1 VSSIGLA
8 QAGNMVIPYVYKTA
22 TPVSID
28 ADLKEWNFCYP
39 IDFNRQSIPDSSR
52 AWAWVPATDTVCS
65 GRLFMMY
72 DDAYFY
78 FAANVR
84 DETPGH
90 FSDAGWA
97 ATAIEFYFSNKNLGP
112 NAVAGDHEGL
122 LDTTTS
128 YDIQLNISFSER
140 LDSVVINKYGAE
152 NRVLNWNRNNVKY
165 RIWDAGDG
173 YILEGRIPWDSLKS
187 SVTGNSPKFV
197 PGSRVAATWS
207 LFHMDATELSG
218 AFSGYQYSKNPPYV
232 GPTNWQVI
240 TVKDVPL
247 TQVGI
252 ITGVDEVPGP
262 LPSSFTLSPAYPN
275 PFNPSTNIQY
285 TLNAAGRTSLRVY
298 NLLGQLVATLVNDTY
313 QAAGTYRLQVDMH
326 SASSGVYFYVLEQ
339 GRNRLSQKM
348 LLVK

>member
-252 ITGVDEVPGP
+252 I
-262 LPSSFTLSPAYPN
+262 
-275 PFNPSTNIQY
+275 QY